1 MATETLSENI
11 ARIRKELATSR
22 AARDR
27 MEKIGASSSF
37 GGIAF
42 ASVAYESILKRVGRL
57 ELELFN
63 LESAAEGSFVRGD
76 VTHVRIDSQS

>member
-11 ARIRKELATSR
+11 VRIRKELSTARAT
-22 AARDR
+22 RDR
-27 MEKIGASSSF
+27 IEKTGASSSF

-42 ASVAYESILKRVGRL
+42 SNVSYDSILKRIGRL

-63 LESAAEGSFVRGD
+63 LESANEGSAVRGD
-76 VTHVRIDSQS
+76 VTFVKIDSRF